1 MEEVVGDLVALS
13 PVLDVSDRL
22 RACAMSLKEPV
33 LLPHHPHLLF
43 DVLLLVL
50 LLLLHPLLV
59 GGLVFGHLQQ
69 LLLFFDL
76 EGSRLHGLR
85 GENSQNGLYF
95 LLEVEQLVLLYLGRC
110 IDACLF
116 GPVGRRGGTLLE
128 LVSLYLNGDFR
139 GRLSVG
145 IFEEEVKVWLY
156 FGVWRGFD
164 VVRRHFLL
172 VFAEIG

>member
-1 MEEVVGDLVALS
+1 MG
-13 PVLDVSDRL
+13 
-22 RACAMSLKEPV
+22 LKELV
-33 LLPHHPHLLF
+33 LLLHHSHLLL

-76 EGSRLHGLR
+76 EGSRLQRLR

-95 LLEVEQLVLLYLGRC
+95 LLEVEQLVLLYLSGS

-116 GPVGRRGGTLLE
+116 GPVGGRGGTLLE

-139 GRLSVG
+139 GRLCVG

-156 FGVWRGFD
+156 FGVRRGLD
-164 VVRRHFLL
+164 VVGRHFLL